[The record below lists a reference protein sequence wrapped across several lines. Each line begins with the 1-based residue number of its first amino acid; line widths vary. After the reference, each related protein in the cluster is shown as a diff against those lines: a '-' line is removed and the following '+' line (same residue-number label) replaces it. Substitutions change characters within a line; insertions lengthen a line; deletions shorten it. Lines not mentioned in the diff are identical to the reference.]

1 RQGLS
6 DFTHPRAT
14 VTIAGQPFPHLIY
27 QYRLAYSGWRY
38 GHVVRGGESYS
49 ALAEGLQ
56 YALHKCGGTPAEH
69 RTDSLSAAYVNQS
82 QKKQLTQSYDGL
94 CLHYG
99 MIGTTNNPGLGHE
112 NGAVE
117 TAHGSLKH
125 RLDQAIKLR
134 GSADFA
140 SITEYQALIDRCIER
155 LNRYSVTRFK
165 DEQKH
170 LQPLPKYRFMDY
182 SEISAKV
189 TTSSTID
196 VKRCLYTVPSR
207 LIGETLRIHLYHDKL
222 IGFVGQSQ
230 VIELVR
236 VYPERAA
243 ERARRIDYRHV
254 IHSLAAKP
262 QAFRFSNFRDE
273 LFPDDH
279 YRQLWQIVDQKLP
292 AKDACKWMVAVLRIA
307 ADHQCERE
315 LGQTLFQQA
324 QANKLPTLKM
334 LQAQYLHKKDQPE
347 LRTKQHDIAGYDE
360 LLTGRWVKP
369 QTQGGTPCLSSQN
382 LDNYQKQAIEKT
394 WSYSEFLSKLC
405 EQELARRF
413 QTRTSKWTRE
423 ARLPAG
429 KSFATLD
436 FTDLPKAVQQPILQL
451 KDDHQWALQA
461 GNVLLIGPS
470 GVGKS
475 HIAAALGYHLIERGV
490 RVKWLSASELV
501 QQLQKAKKSWI

>member
-1 RQGLS
+1 MQSRQAGLTQETSAAKAGLSVRSAHRLDHNGPVKKTQRHWKTRPDPFASVWEAELVPLLAKEPKLTGLTLWEHLDEHHPGDYPYELLRTLQRRVKHWRATQGPDNPVMFRQSVPPGRQGLS
-6 DFTHPRAT
+6 DFTHPRTA
-14 VTIAGQPFPHLIY
+14 VTIAGQSFSHLIY
-27 QYRLAYSGWRY
+27 QYRLAYSGWRC

-56 YALHKCGGTPAEH
+56 NALHKCGGTPGEH

-82 QKKQLTQSYDGL
+82 QKKQLTQSYEGL

-99 MIGTTNNPGLGHE
+99 MTGTTNNPGLGHE

-140 SITEYQALIDRCIER
+140 SIAEYQALIDRCIER

-165 DEQKH
+165 DEQKY

-182 SEISAKV
+182 AEVSAKV

-196 VKRCLYTVPSR
+196 VKRGLYTVPSR

-243 ERARRIDYRHV
+243 ERARCINYRHV

-273 LFPDDH
+273 LFPDDN
-279 YRQLWQIVDQKLP
+279 YRQLWQIVDLKLP

-307 ADHQCERE
+307 ADHQCEAE
-315 LGQTLFQQA
+315 LGQTLFRQA
-324 QANKLPTLKM
+324 QVNKLPTLKM
-334 LQAQYLHKKDQPE
+334 LQTQYLQKKDQPE
-347 LRTKQHDIAGYDE
+347 LRTKQHDIAGYDQ
-360 LLTGRWVKP
+360 LLTGCWVKP
-369 QTQGGTPCLSSQN
+369 QLQGGTPCLSM
-382 LDNYQKQAIEKT
+382 
-394 WSYSEFLSKLC
+394 
-405 EQELARRF
+405 
-413 QTRTSKWTRE
+413 
-423 ARLPAG
+423 
-429 KSFATLD
+429 
-436 FTDLPKAVQQPILQL
+436 
-451 KDDHQWALQA
+451 
-461 GNVLLIGPS
+461 
-470 GVGKS
+470 
-475 HIAAALGYHLIERGV
+475 
-490 RVKWLSASELV
+490 
-501 QQLQKAKKSWI
+501 